1 MTPPSWLEHVTA
13 VAERGRAMLGR
24 GSTGSQGVASLAS
37 TCDRLI
43 ARRGEASGLALA
55 TEVVRTLER
64 MSNPE
69 TAEFLEVLAGSFSPP
84 PDAVA
89 AAVARWRSEPTDE
102 AVMALAIAT
111 EAPRQEL
118 FRRLNMVGGGAAA
131 LVKLRGLLL
140 TLLPARPHLRGVDA
154 DLRHLLSSWFN
165 GGFLRLEQISWE
177 TPAATLERLIAYEAV
192 HEIHGWD
199 DLRLRL
205 ATDRRCFAFFHPLL
219 PGEPLIFVEIALTRE
234 LPSAIAPLL
243 GAGRQIADFREA
255 HTAIFYSISDC
266 QPGLRGISFGN
277 FLIKQVVREL
287 TAELPGLRTFATL
300 SPVPSLA
307 RAVADRDNVD
317 GFTDERLRALTAG
330 HHEELRRLA
339 STGDE
344 LDALSL
350 LLQAPGPHAPVVA
363 RIAGRLALADLVH
376 VKVRGRLADSVGH
389 FHLANGARLK
399 RVNPDGDLSRRGQQS
414 HGVMVNYVYDPQRL
428 EVNHERYV
436 RSGQVAT
443 DASLSG
449 ELKAIDAAW
458 ANTSRRAR
466 RAG

>member
-1 MTPPSWLEHVTA
+1 
-13 VAERGRAMLGR
+13 
-24 GSTGSQGVASLAS
+24 
-37 TCDRLI
+37 
-43 ARRGEASGLALA
+43 
-55 TEVVRTLER
+55 
-64 MSNPE
+64 
-69 TAEFLEVLAGSFSPP
+69 
-84 PDAVA
+84 
-89 AAVARWRSEPTDE
+89 
-102 AVMALAIAT
+102 
-111 EAPRQEL
+111 
-118 FRRLNMVGGGAAA
+118 
-131 LVKLRGLLL
+131 
-140 TLLPARPHLRGVDA
+140 
-154 DLRHLLSSWFN
+154 
-165 GGFLRLEQISWE
+165 
-177 TPAATLERLIAYEAV
+177 V

-205 ATDRRCFAFFHPLL
+205 ASDRRCFAFFHPLL

-234 LPSAIAPLL
+234 LPTAIAPLL
-243 GAGRQIADFREA
+243 GAGRPIADFREA

-330 HHEELRRLA
+330 HHEELRLLA
-339 STGDE
+339 ASGDE

-350 LLQAPGPHAPVVA
+350 LLRAPAPHAPLVA

-399 RVNPDGDLSRRGQQS
+399 RVNPDGDLSPRGQQS
-414 HGVMVNYVYDPQRL
+414 HGVMVNYVYDETQIDQ
-428 EVNHERYV
+428 NHEAHLHDGV
-436 RSGQVAT
+436 VVHSN
-443 DASLSG
+443 
-449 ELKAIDAAW
+449 AIAALLQS
-458 ANTSRRAR
+458 A
-466 RAG
+466 